1 MKHNNT
7 ISEVFCIKL
16 VPHVKFLIKM
26 EARRFDILFYGMIK
40 SIKKQFLTGTTQ
52 QY

>member
-1 MKHNNT
+1 MKPNNT

-40 SIKKQFLTGTTQ
+40 SIKNSFSLEQQ

>member
-1 MKHNNT
+1 MKPNT

-40 SIKKQFLTGTTQ
+40 SIKNSFSLEHHNSTS
-52 QY
+52 